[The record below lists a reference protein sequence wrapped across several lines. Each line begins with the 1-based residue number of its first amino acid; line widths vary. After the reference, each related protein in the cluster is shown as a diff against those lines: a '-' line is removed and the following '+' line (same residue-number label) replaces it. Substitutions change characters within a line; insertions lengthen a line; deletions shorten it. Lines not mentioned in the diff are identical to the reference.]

1 MAAALCHICLNY
13 YTRKTQK
20 IGEGWTGTYDQHRK
34 HRRRRRKHVT
44 RIQGR
49 KMQLNAVFLTGMLV
63 FMALDFPQWQRQK
76 WNIPS
81 KQNYPIPQIQSD
93 ALALQHRT
101 LLTDYDKLFS
111 PLYNILHLCRLFFVI
126 SHLIASLIYFPN
138 HLGWLQIP
146 HYFPRFCFSGLALW
160 VCGTSNDNNN
170 HSSSIIN
177 NTFVGLEIMTG
188 NHSGLE
194 VHWLHFFFPGTE

>member
-1 MAAALCHICLNY
+1 MQSFSQECSCLWPCIFYIDKDKN
-13 YTRKTQK
+13 
-20 IGEGWTGTYDQHRK
+20 GTYQASK
-34 HRRRRRKHVT
+34 
-44 RIQGR
+44 
-49 KMQLNAVFLTGMLV
+49 
-63 FMALDFPQWQRQK
+63 
-76 WNIPS
+76 IPS
-81 KQNYPIPQIQSD
+81 FHPQTQSD
-93 ALALQHRT
+93 ALALQHRS

-126 SHLIASLIYFPN
+126 LHLIASLIDFPN

-194 VHWLHFFFPGTE
+194 VHWLHFFFPDTE